1 MDDAQYRLLMET
13 LAKVKKQK
21 SVRIEDWKIR
31 TIENQNY
38 INSKDLPIYRLI
50 YLNSFEKYSKGQNK
64 NKIDLY

>member
-31 TIENQNY
+31 TIENQKN

-50 YLNSFEKYSKGQNK
+50 YLNSFEKYSKGQYK